1 MYILKPE
8 MAEELRSNNFEIF
21 TDAPKYLGDEPFIAT
36 IGDICTLKIIQQI
49 RVPNLCIIDYKT
61 KRDTK
66 LSIDQKKN
74 INEINSESVTV
85 KNPAGTITKE
95 LWNKIED
102 ALGNENNTKII
113 VDGEED
119 LATLA
124 VISLSR
130 IGAKVIYGMP
140 DRGMVVVDVNQQAK
154 KRANDFLNRMLVK

>member
-1 MYILKPE
+1 M
-8 MAEELRSNNFEIF
+8 
-21 TDAPKYLGDEPFIAT
+21 
-36 IGDICTLKIIQQI
+36 
-49 RVPNLCIIDYKT
+49 
-61 KRDTK
+61 
-66 LSIDQKKN
+66 
-74 INEINSESVTV
+74 
-85 KNPAGTITKE
+85 
-95 LWNKIED
+95 WNAIKD

-124 VISLSR
+124 VISLSK